1 MALTLNKTGITTGNT
16 VEAYHVTQSI
26 DAFVGTVAYNINLSG
41 SFAVTGSLT
50 NGANNRAT
58 GLYSHAEGTGS
69 LASGI
74 ASYAGGFKTTASG
87 DYSFAG
93 GFQCKATGQSSI
105 AFGVTNQSIGQA
117 SFALGYNTYTGA
129 NNSLAFG
136 TNVSTSGDYS
146 IAAGDGTNVSGITS
160 FAFGSN
166 LISSGSGAASSQ
178 FVIGRNNTPGDI
190 TSLFIIGGGVT
201 TGARKD
207 VFKVRPSGS
216 IVLPTTQSV
225 APTWTGTDGEIIPA
239 TVGGVHQLY
248 MWMAGAWR
256 SSSFA

>member
-26 DAFVGTVAYNINLSG
+26 DAFAGTVAYNINLSG

-69 LASGI
+69 LASGV
-74 ASYAGGFKTTASG
+74 ASYAGGLKTTASG

-93 GFQCKATGQSSI
+93 GFQSKAIGQSSI

-117 SFALGYNTYTGA
+117 SFALGYNAYAGA
-129 NNSLAFG
+129 NNSLALG

-146 IAAGDGTNVSGITS
+146 IAAGDGTNVIGVTS
-160 FAFGSN
+160 FAFGKN
-166 LISSGSGAASSQ
+166 LISSGSIIGSSQ
-178 FVIGRNNTPGDI
+178 FIIGRNNTQGDN
-190 TSLFIIGGGVT
+190 TSLFIIGNGIT
-201 TGARKD
+201 TGTRKD
-207 VFKVRPSGS
+207 AFKVNISGS

-225 APTWTGTDGEIIPA
+225 SPTWTGTDGEIIPA
-239 TVGGVHQLY
+239 TVGGVHLLY